1 MSPRELLRAIEH
13 YLAAPDPAALPVL
26 IQDIQNLADMVGWAK
41 GPIDPEGRLTETLA
55 GFIGQ
60 LRARYEAAPSDG
72 VAALHDSLGQ
82 LADAVARHDRD
93 LDAGRA
99 DDDEEV

>member
-1 MSPRELLRAIEH
+1 MNPRELLRAIEH

-26 IQDIQNLADMVGWAK
+26 TQDIHNLADMVGWAN
-41 GPIDPEGRLTETLA
+41 GPIDPEGRLTEKLA
-55 GFIGQ
+55 GFLGQ
-60 LRARYEAAPSDG
+60 LRAQYEAAPNGG

-82 LADAVARHDRD
+82 LADAIAYHDRD

-99 DDDEEV
+99 DDDE